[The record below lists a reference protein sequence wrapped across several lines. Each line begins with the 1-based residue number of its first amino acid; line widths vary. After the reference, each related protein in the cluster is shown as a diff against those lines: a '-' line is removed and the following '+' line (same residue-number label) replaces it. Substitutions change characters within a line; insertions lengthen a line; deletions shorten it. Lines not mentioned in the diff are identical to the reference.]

1 MKTTTVLLGLGLLLG
16 TACGNISDEK
26 SEYADYVNL
35 FIGTGGHGHTFP
47 GPLRPHG
54 MIQPSPDTRIYQW
67 DACSGY
73 HYSDSSIN
81 GFSHTHL
88 SGTGIGDYGDVLI
101 MPTVGKQDY
110 HYMGYESQQTAYASG
125 FSHDDEI
132 AEPGYY
138 GVMLKRYNVL
148 AELTATERA
157 ALHRYSFPASQE
169 SGFIIDLDYSLQ
181 RQENE
186 DMRLEVL
193 SDTEIAG
200 WKRTCGWAENQQIG
214 FYMQFS
220 KPFTCEIVDTPIEV
234 EWDGK
239 KRMLPQSKALLQFAT
254 ADGEEIFVKVG
265 ISAVDIEGARR
276 NVETEIPTWNF
287 DSIAQEARDAWN
299 DYLASIQVESSDETL
314 KTIFYTAL
322 YHTAIHPSLFT
333 DVDGRY
339 RGMDQLVHRADNN
352 TDIYTVYSLW
362 DTFRAL
368 HPLMTIIQPELND
381 RFMMSLMQ
389 KYREG
394 GILPMWELAGNYTAT
409 MIGYHAVSTL
419 VDAYLKGSRAIDGHE
434 LLKACMRSSEYDTT
448 GIVASPK
455 MIGGLMP
462 MSKYYKNTIGYVP
475 YDKENEAVAKG
486 LEYAYNDWCIGS
498 LAKVLGED
506 EISEK
511 YKIRACAYKHYFDAS
526 TGFMRGKSLSGEWHT
541 PFNPRYSDHRND
553 DYCEGTAWQWAWF
566 VPHDVDGLVELMGGR
581 QAFTER
587 LDSLFL
593 ADSAIDGPLVSAD
606 ISGMIGQY
614 AHGNEPSHHIVHLY
628 NYVEQ
633 PWKTQELVDSILFSQ
648 YFNDPNG
655 LAGNEDCGQM
665 SAWFVMNAMGFYQL
679 CPGMPIYS
687 IGRPVFDKVKIRLP
701 EDKTFEI
708 VVNNNSRQNKYVQSV
723 HLDGVALESPFFM
736 HNDIMKGARLV
747 IDMGDKPSEKL
758 K

>member
-88 SGTGIGDYGDVLI
+88 SGTGVGDYGDVLL
-101 MPTVGKQDY
+101 MPTVGVQDY
-110 HYMGYESQQTAYASG
+110 RYMGYDSQQTAYASE
-125 FSHDDEI
+125 FSHEDEV
-132 AEPGYY
+132 ATPGYY
-138 GVMLKRYNVL
+138 SVLLKRYDVL

-157 ALHRYSFPASQE
+157 ALHRYRFPASNE

-181 RQENE
+181 RQENR
-186 DMRLEVL
+186 DMQLEAI
-193 SDTEIAG
+193 SDTEIVG
-200 WKRTCGWAENQQIG
+200 WKRTQGWAENQQIG

-220 KPFTCEIVDTPIEV
+220 KPFACKIVDTPIEV
-234 EWDGK
+234 EWNGE

-254 ADGEEIFVKVG
+254 TEGEEVFVKVG
-265 ISAVDIEGARR
+265 ISAVDIDGARR
-276 NVETEIPTWNF
+276 NVEMEIPTWNF
-287 DSIAQEARDAWN
+287 DSIAMETRNVWN
-299 DYLASIQVESSDETL
+299 DYLASIRVESSDETA
-314 KTIFYTAL
+314 KKIFYTAL
-322 YHTAIHPSLFT
+322 YHTAVHPSLFT

-339 RGMDQLVHRADNN
+339 RGMDQLVHRAENN

-381 RFMMSLMQ
+381 RFMLSLMQ

-409 MIGYHAVSTL
+409 MIGYHAVSVL
-419 VDAYLKGSRAIDGHE
+419 VDAYMKGSKAVDGHE
-434 LLKACMRSSEYDTT
+434 LLKACIRSAEYDTT
-448 GIVASPK
+448 GIVASRR

-462 MSKYYKNTIGYVP
+462 ISKYYKNTIGYIP
-475 YDKENEAVAKG
+475 YDKENESVAKG
-486 LEYAYNDWCIGS
+486 LEYAYNDWCIS
-498 LAKVLGED
+498 LLAKSLGET
-506 EISEK
+506 EISER
-511 YKIRACAYKHYFDAS
+511 YKTLAGAYRHYFDAS
-526 TGFMRGKSLSGEWHT
+526 TGFMRGKSISGEWHT

-553 DYCEGTAWQWAWF
+553 DYCEGTAWQWTWF
-566 VPHDVDGLVELMGGR
+566 VPHDVDGLMELMGGR
-581 QAFTER
+581 EAFIER

-593 ADSAIDGPLVSAD
+593 ADSSIDGPLISAD

-633 PWKTQELVDSILFSQ
+633 PWKTQQLVDSILYSQ
-648 YFNDPNG
+648 YFDDLNG
-655 LAGNEDCGQM
+655 LSGNEDCGQM
-665 SAWFVMNAMGFYQL
+665 SAWYVMNAMGFYQV
-679 CPGMPIYS
+679 CPGAPIYS
-687 IGRPVFDKVKIRLP
+687 IGRPIFDKVSIPLP
-701 EDKTFEI
+701 NEKTFEI
-708 VVNNNSRQNKYVQSV
+708 IVHNNSRQNKYIQSMR
-723 HLDGVALESPFFM
+723 LDGVELESPFFM
-736 HNDIMKGARLV
+736 HNDIMKGGTLV
-747 IDMGDKPSEKL
+747 IEMGDTPVKS
-758 K
+758 